1 MTTGFIRTYASK
13 RMLPI
18 LLAVLL
24 PGIARSWEA
33 GVPVVK
39 TGGYAIAHPATA
51 HRVGSRLP
59 GATPQEQQ
67 QIAWLDNR
75 RVIFGGYIEN
85 QDGTGGLHIW
95 DVLSNAVTQYSKD
108 VRFCFADGYIVA
120 YGSAQVRN
128 DTERTALTP
137 MRVGMFGQE
146 NEVVC
151 DSKTGKGCL
160 GSLNMS
166 CKPREYGGQPLGKES
181 SVVIELRSGDG
192 AIVSTAAG
200 ELPDSLE
207 KIRKYYSR
215 PLMLVSKRYPAG
227 KALPITRLEEII
239 PWRSA
244 YSAYAERYVFLT
256 QRPPDGEPARTTPW
270 PKGLAQPVY
279 LMDIDGSVTS
289 IQVPWRVEAGMIHLA
304 MPARAGLIYQAGGS
318 NPNDWGGLFL
328 YDNREVWSLD
338 RGRVETFAVSPD
350 GCRVAYAIINDFGKI
365 KNVRF
370 NNIKLINFCEG
381 GK

>member
-1 MTTGFIRTYASK
+1 MA
-13 RMLPI
+13 
-18 LLAVLL
+18 
-24 PGIARSWEA
+24 
-33 GVPVVK
+33 
-39 TGGYAIAHPATA
+39 
-51 HRVGSRLP
+51 
-59 GATPQEQQ
+59 
-67 QIAWLDNR
+67 
-75 RVIFGGYIEN
+75 
-85 QDGTGGLHIW
+85 
-95 DVLSNAVTQYSKD
+95 
-108 VRFCFADGYIVA
+108 
-120 YGSAQVRN
+120 
-128 DTERTALTP
+128 
-137 MRVGMFGQE
+137 
-146 NEVVC
+146 
-151 DSKTGKGCL
+151 
-160 GSLNMS
+160 NMS

-181 SVVIELRSGDG
+181 SVVMELRSGDG
-192 AIVSTAAG
+192 AIVSMAAG
-200 ELPDSLE
+200 ELPNSLE
-207 KIRKYYSR
+207 EIKKYYSR
-215 PLMLVSKRYPAG
+215 LLMLVSKRHPAG

-239 PWRSA
+239 PWRAA

-279 LMDIDGSVTS
+279 LMDTDGRVTP

-304 MPARAGLIYQAGGS
+304 MPTRAGLVYQAGGS

-370 NNIKLINFCEG
+370 NHIKSINFCEG